1 MATDDVIQRIL
12 NPGGVSA
19 ARAAS
24 RQQAPYV
31 NEEEERSLIG
41 NLRDKTL
48 TTLGVI
54 GNTLS
59 LPLSSVMDVA
69 SSVVTGQIKNPFD
82 QYLTPFSGENRTTGQ
97 DLLEQTNI
105 FGPEPSWGK
114 SIAGFGLEVAAD
126 PLTYLTLGGS
136 ALGKAGQAAKKAGLL
151 DEAQRVTRLKTGAA
165 PGTVGPRQARLST
178 SLQDIAQYSTGD
190 TRRRAQDLLDRLT
203 PEEAAAPLGGMV
215 GFGLPFAAPR
225 MVTGTGARAQTVA
238 RAMDTAGRA
247 VRFGKIPGTDIQN
260 PLGAIL
266 GAFDARSKG
275 AKEAAVAESTGRL
288 FDELP
293 KSAAAIRA
301 STANQATYLEDLVK
315 NPNNPSIPAVEDY
328 LSKRRSFWGP
338 NVKAPVTDEEKYM
351 ELSDAIRE
359 GQEGI
364 VDLNDMPE
372 ELRWISAQM
381 QSEADAMPG
390 QMRRAGGRVSEL
402 ADKNLYA
409 ARYKSQG
416 PKAASPRDI
425 EASTFDPS
433 QGFRRQDFLRDIDG
447 GTVAFRRKIVMD
459 PELQRKLADKA
470 NTVDDIAE
478 YLRNT
483 HSGWLADDYTSFY
496 RTGKDKGKA
505 YVKKGRYQK
514 MARMLYGTEPEVLK
528 RGFFGNSVLSDHM
541 MRRMSHVKATST
553 LKNMTDLL
561 SSKDTAGMGR
571 YIKGEGSWRSSGVN
585 VGGPDD
591 STMKLSKFLKMMDL
605 PEFAIHKEL
614 KTDTLRKGGILKV
627 LSKNMGISTKD
638 LRKARI
644 DKRIADDLYRVHKAA
659 TTRGPMD
666 EILEMT
672 DSATNMM
679 KTFSTTIRPG
689 FHVRNLASGW
699 TQNAM
704 LGMWDK
710 QSAGWSMDLLQGRT
724 MADSRKIEW
733 VGRDYARRAMQA
745 GWGYDDI
752 ATKLRDAG
760 YSNSQVASVIKSARR
775 MVPKSKR
782 VKPLRSASEE
792 SFNLPSASVPAKV
805 DIDGVARPAV
815 DSTGS
820 PIHTTEEGV
829 RNFWKNF
836 KDSKVVDAEGKPL
849 VVYHGTPESGFNK
862 FSTENKTVKMD
873 EGFMGKGHYF
883 TTSPDTAKWYSM
895 KAGMSPGT
903 YPVYLSVKNPVVMSK
918 KPLSGSEIVESI
930 PDYPEL
936 QKRTEDLASQ
946 YINSS
951 IDAPASWASVGP
963 SKEQEISSAYSKA
976 FSVAAKEQGY
986 DGSVFTFR
994 TGEKEVVAFDPTQI
1008 KSATGNRGTFDAA
1021 ETDIRRM
1028 PMSPDD
1034 LNKLPEPVVSGA
1046 TTADAFTAPETD
1058 LWKASKFA
1066 KISDEH
1072 AKFSQRMDNLVK
1084 IKGITKTDAN
1094 LLRLMFAGA
1103 SQEGMAR
1110 MNMPAFNA
1118 VNMIDKGRAAGV
1130 WIKYT
1135 DLRSGKKS
1143 FEIKVSKKRSE
1154 SQSGFNVLLHELG
1167 HMAHEIY
1174 KTDFVSKYGDDI
1186 EQLFKEAADSGVMKE
1201 YMSGIHGK
1209 GLGDYLSATFNEQF
1223 AQLFADSIVR
1233 RRTPPGALAKIVN
1246 GVRDWIVGFLE
1257 RLKITQPIP
1266 KSAEKRIDEIVD
1278 ALLGYDGKKLSDLA
1292 PPTII
1297 KGSAGKKPKAAP
1309 QPTPQPP
1316 TPGPVGPPV
1325 LQPPTPPPPNF
1336 GKTDPYFPSPGSGD
1350 LADLDDA
1357 FATRI
1362 IGQRAYA
1369 DGVIGSVD
1377 ADKAADVAG
1386 TPELFSGTTSEI
1398 LGSIPRVGNK
1408 SMSPTRVAKKAF
1420 GMEEGTNLNPVKTR
1434 GVGGAM
1440 TSTFGPVAA
1449 GEEVGAFVDGLTRI
1463 QPYIALLRKGYE
1475 PEVAAKKVVAAQVAY
1490 SNRNFTP
1497 FELKYMRRLLP
1508 FYKFSRSQIPFQ
1520 MKQLMEKPGGAQ
1532 AQLFRALNQAQ
1543 SQGELAP
1550 DYVRDT
1556 ASIPV
1561 SEQNPILQA
1570 LIGAPPEGTDRYISG
1585 LGLMAEDLLSVGP
1598 GVRGTGQEFL
1608 SRLNPLLKGPLEY
1621 TTNQSFFQAGPEGG
1635 RPLDELDPL
1644 MGRILAN
1651 LSGQKDAVQLPQILE
1666 VAAANSPI
1674 ASLLTTARTLTD
1686 PRKAGDYG
1694 ALSEASPVPLPGVPA
1709 LLNTLTG
1716 LRVTDV
1722 SPGSKDAIVRD
1733 LLESRMKGAG
1743 AKAFERVYFS
1753 KEQLAQ
1759 MSPEDRQVALE
1770 LQGLA
1775 NVLAKRTKERAAE
1788 RKKNEANK

>member
-1 MATDDVIQRIL
+1 
-12 NPGGVSA
+12 
-19 ARAAS
+19 
-24 RQQAPYV
+24 
-31 NEEEERSLIG
+31 
-41 NLRDKTL
+41 
-48 TTLGVI
+48 
-54 GNTLS
+54 
-59 LPLSSVMDVA
+59 
-69 SSVVTGQIKNPFD
+69 
-82 QYLTPFSGENRTTGQ
+82 
-97 DLLEQTNI
+97 
-105 FGPEPSWGK
+105 
-114 SIAGFGLEVAAD
+114 
-126 PLTYLTLGGS
+126 
-136 ALGKAGQAAKKAGLL
+136 
-151 DEAQRVTRLKTGAA
+151 
-165 PGTVGPRQARLST
+165 
-178 SLQDIAQYSTGD
+178 
-190 TRRRAQDLLDRLT
+190 
-203 PEEAAAPLGGMV
+203 
-215 GFGLPFAAPR
+215 
-225 MVTGTGARAQTVA
+225 
-238 RAMDTAGRA
+238 
-247 VRFGKIPGTDIQN
+247 
-260 PLGAIL
+260 
-266 GAFDARSKG
+266 
-275 AKEAAVAESTGRL
+275 
-288 FDELP
+288 
-293 KSAAAIRA
+293 
-301 STANQATYLEDLVK
+301 
-315 NPNNPSIPAVEDY
+315 
-328 LSKRRSFWGP
+328 
-338 NVKAPVTDEEKYM
+338 
-351 ELSDAIRE
+351 
-359 GQEGI
+359 
-364 VDLNDMPE
+364 
-372 ELRWISAQM
+372 
-381 QSEADAMPG
+381 
-390 QMRRAGGRVSEL
+390 
-402 ADKNLYA
+402 
-409 ARYKSQG
+409 
-416 PKAASPRDI
+416 
-425 EASTFDPS
+425 
-433 QGFRRQDFLRDIDG
+433 
-447 GTVAFRRKIVMD
+447 
-459 PELQRKLADKA
+459 
-470 NTVDDIAE
+470 
-478 YLRNT
+478 
-483 HSGWLADDYTSFY
+483 
-496 RTGKDKGKA
+496 
-505 YVKKGRYQK
+505 
-514 MARMLYGTEPEVLK
+514 
-528 RGFFGNSVLSDHM
+528 
-541 MRRMSHVKATST
+541 
-553 LKNMTDLL
+553 
-561 SSKDTAGMGR
+561 
-571 YIKGEGSWRSSGVN
+571 
-585 VGGPDD
+585 
-591 STMKLSKFLKMMDL
+591 
-605 PEFAIHKEL
+605 
-614 KTDTLRKGGILKV
+614 
-627 LSKNMGISTKD
+627 
-638 LRKARI
+638 
-644 DKRIADDLYRVHKAA
+644 
-659 TTRGPMD
+659 
-666 EILEMT
+666 
-672 DSATNMM
+672 
-679 KTFSTTIRPG
+679 
-689 FHVRNLASGW
+689 
-699 TQNAM
+699 
-704 LGMWDK
+704 
-710 QSAGWSMDLLQGRT
+710 
-724 MADSRKIEW
+724 
-733 VGRDYARRAMQA
+733 
-745 GWGYDDI
+745 
-752 ATKLRDAG
+752 
-760 YSNSQVASVIKSARR
+760 
-775 MVPKSKR
+775 
-782 VKPLRSASEE
+782 
-792 SFNLPSASVPAKV
+792 
-805 DIDGVARPAV
+805 
-815 DSTGS
+815 
-820 PIHTTEEGV
+820 
-829 RNFWKNF
+829 
-836 KDSKVVDAEGKPL
+836 
-849 VVYHGTPESGFNK
+849 
-862 FSTENKTVKMD
+862 
-873 EGFMGKGHYF
+873 
-883 TTSPDTAKWYSM
+883 
-895 KAGMSPGT
+895 
-903 YPVYLSVKNPVVMSK
+903 
-918 KPLSGSEIVESI
+918 
-930 PDYPEL
+930 
-936 QKRTEDLASQ
+936 
-946 YINSS
+946 
-951 IDAPASWASVGP
+951 
-963 SKEQEISSAYSKA
+963 
-976 FSVAAKEQGY
+976 
-986 DGSVFTFR
+986 
-994 TGEKEVVAFDPTQI
+994 
-1008 KSATGNRGTFDAA
+1008 
-1021 ETDIRRM
+1021 
-1028 PMSPDD
+1028 
-1034 LNKLPEPVVSGA
+1034 
-1046 TTADAFTAPETD
+1046 
-1058 LWKASKFA
+1058 
-1066 KISDEH
+1066 
-1072 AKFSQRMDNLVK
+1072 MDNLVK

>member
-1 MATDDVIQRIL
+1 
-12 NPGGVSA
+12 
-19 ARAAS
+19 
-24 RQQAPYV
+24 
-31 NEEEERSLIG
+31 
-41 NLRDKTL
+41 
-48 TTLGVI
+48 
-54 GNTLS
+54 
-59 LPLSSVMDVA
+59 
-69 SSVVTGQIKNPFD
+69 
-82 QYLTPFSGENRTTGQ
+82 
-97 DLLEQTNI
+97 
-105 FGPEPSWGK
+105 
-114 SIAGFGLEVAAD
+114 
-126 PLTYLTLGGS
+126 
-136 ALGKAGQAAKKAGLL
+136 
-151 DEAQRVTRLKTGAA
+151 
-165 PGTVGPRQARLST
+165 
-178 SLQDIAQYSTGD
+178 
-190 TRRRAQDLLDRLT
+190 
-203 PEEAAAPLGGMV
+203 
-215 GFGLPFAAPR
+215 
-225 MVTGTGARAQTVA
+225 
-238 RAMDTAGRA
+238 
-247 VRFGKIPGTDIQN
+247 
-260 PLGAIL
+260 
-266 GAFDARSKG
+266 
-275 AKEAAVAESTGRL
+275 
-288 FDELP
+288 
-293 KSAAAIRA
+293 
-301 STANQATYLEDLVK
+301 
-315 NPNNPSIPAVEDY
+315 
-328 LSKRRSFWGP
+328 
-338 NVKAPVTDEEKYM
+338 
-351 ELSDAIRE
+351 
-359 GQEGI
+359 
-364 VDLNDMPE
+364 
-372 ELRWISAQM
+372 
-381 QSEADAMPG
+381 
-390 QMRRAGGRVSEL
+390 
-402 ADKNLYA
+402 
-409 ARYKSQG
+409 
-416 PKAASPRDI
+416 
-425 EASTFDPS
+425 
-433 QGFRRQDFLRDIDG
+433 
-447 GTVAFRRKIVMD
+447 
-459 PELQRKLADKA
+459 
-470 NTVDDIAE
+470 
-478 YLRNT
+478 
-483 HSGWLADDYTSFY
+483 
-496 RTGKDKGKA
+496 
-505 YVKKGRYQK
+505 
-514 MARMLYGTEPEVLK
+514 
-528 RGFFGNSVLSDHM
+528 
-541 MRRMSHVKATST
+541 
-553 LKNMTDLL
+553 
-561 SSKDTAGMGR
+561 
-571 YIKGEGSWRSSGVN
+571 
-585 VGGPDD
+585 
-591 STMKLSKFLKMMDL
+591 
-605 PEFAIHKEL
+605 
-614 KTDTLRKGGILKV
+614 
-627 LSKNMGISTKD
+627 
-638 LRKARI
+638 
-644 DKRIADDLYRVHKAA
+644 
-659 TTRGPMD
+659 
-666 EILEMT
+666 
-672 DSATNMM
+672 
-679 KTFSTTIRPG
+679 
-689 FHVRNLASGW
+689 
-699 TQNAM
+699 
-704 LGMWDK
+704 
-710 QSAGWSMDLLQGRT
+710 
-724 MADSRKIEW
+724 
-733 VGRDYARRAMQA
+733 
-745 GWGYDDI
+745 
-752 ATKLRDAG
+752 
-760 YSNSQVASVIKSARR
+760 

-782 VKPLRSASEE
+782 VKPSTQGPTPPPSAGQAAAQATQPVVNPLASEIDD
-792 SFNLPSASVPAKV
+792 LLAKIDAGGAMPAMITGTLRKLAQSVGVNITDKMKPADVINAIRKARDEGFGV
-805 DIDGVARPAV
+805 QSERMATPRSIDIDGVARPAV

-836 KDSKVVDAEGKPL
+836 KDSKVVDDQGQPL
-849 VVYHGTPESGFNK
+849 KLYHGTDQDFDAFNNPYADDLAGGWHMFATEKEYANK
-862 FSTENKTVKMD
+862 FALKGTGSNVK
-873 EGFMGKGHYF
+873 
-883 TTSPDTAKWYSM
+883 
-895 KAGMSPGT
+895 
-903 YPVYLSVKNPVVMSK
+903 PVYLDIKNPLDLTSLPARRGDVRNKLVSLLEESGVDTSR
-918 KPLSGSEIVESI
+918 LSQSLPYE
-930 PDYPEL
+930 
-936 QKRTEDLASQ
+936 RDLFQ
-946 YINSS
+946 FINSRNS
-951 IDAPASWASVGP
+951 RADL
-963 SKEQEISSAYSKA
+963 
-976 FSVAAKEQGY
+976 VAAAKDAGY
-986 DGSVFTFR
+986 DGIKMPDVHGETGSTTF
-994 TGEKEVVAFDPTQI
+994 VAFDPARI

-1028 PMSPDD
+1028 PMSPDG
-1034 LNKLPEPVVSGA
+1034 LNKLPEPVASGA
-1046 TTADAFTAPETD
+1046 MTADAFTPPETD

-1186 EQLFKEAADSGVMKE
+1186 EQLFKEAADSGVMRE

-1233 RRTPPGALAKIVN
+1233 RKTPPGALAKIVN

-1266 KSAEKRIDEIVD
+1266 KSAENRIDEIVD

-1292 PPTII
+1292 PPSVI
-1297 KGSAGKKPKAAP
+1297 KGSTGKKPKAAP

-1520 MKQLMEKPGGAQ
+1520 MQQLMEKPGGAQ

>member
-1 MATDDVIQRIL
+1 L
-12 NPGGVSA
+12 L
-19 ARAAS
+19 
-24 RQQAPYV
+24 
-31 NEEEERSLIG
+31 ERSGLF
-41 NLRDKTL
+41 
-48 TTLGVI
+48 GV
-54 GNTLS
+54 
-59 LPLSSVMDVA
+59 
-69 SSVVTGQIKNPFD
+69 
-82 QYLTPFSGENRTTGQ
+82 R
-97 DLLEQTNI
+97 
-105 FGPEPSWGK
+105 PSWGK

-225 MVTGTGARAQTVA
+225 MVAGTGARAQTVA
-238 RAMDTAGRA
+238 KGMDAAGRA
-247 VRFGKIPGTDIQN
+247 IRFGKIPGTDIQN

-266 GAFDARSKG
+266 GAFDAPAGG
-275 AKEAAVAESTGRL
+275 AKTAAVAEANREL
-288 FDELP
+288 FNKLP
-293 KSAAAIRA
+293 NSAATIRA
-301 STANQATYLEDLVK
+301 ATANQATYLEDLVK
-315 NPNNPSIPAVEDY
+315 NPNNPSAPAVDAY
-328 LSKRRSFWGP
+328 LAKRRPAWTG
-338 NVKAPVTDEEKYM
+338 NAAAPVTEEGKYM
-351 ELSDAIRE
+351 DLSDAIRE
-359 GQEGI
+359 GVEG
-364 VDLNDMPE
+364 VVNLDDMPQ
-372 ELRWISAQM
+372 ELRWIVDQM
-381 QSEADAMPG
+381 RSELDAIPG
-390 QMRRAGGRVSEL
+390 QMRRAGGRTYEL
-402 ADKNLYA
+402 ADQNLYA

-447 GTVAFRRKIVMD
+447 GTVAFRRKIAMD

-528 RGFFGNSVLSDHM
+528 RGFFGNSVLADHM
-541 MRRMSHVKATST
+541 ARRMSHVKATST

-1233 RRTPPGALAKIVN
+1233 RKTPPGALAKIVN

-1292 PPTII
+1292 PPSVI

-1520 MKQLMEKPGGAQ
+1520 MQQLMEKPGGAQ

>member
-31 NEEEERSLIG
+31 TEEEERSLVG

-48 TTLGVI
+48 TTLGVL
-54 GNTLS
+54 GNTLD
-59 LPLSSVMDVA
+59 LPGSMVRDVIA
-69 SSVVTGQIKNPFD
+69 FRNPLD
-82 QYLTPFSGENRTTGQ
+82 QLLTPFSSDNRTTGKE
-97 DLLEQTNI
+97 LLENSNI

-126 PLTYLTLGGS
+126 PLTWMTFGGS

-165 PGTVGPRQARLST
+165 PGTVGPRQARLTT
-178 SLQDIAQYSTGD
+178 SVQDIAKYSTGD

-225 MVTGTGARAQTVA
+225 MVAGTGARAQTVA
-238 RAMDTAGRA
+238 KGMDAAGRA
-247 VRFGKIPGTDIQN
+247 IRFGKIPGTDIQN

-266 GAFDARSKG
+266 GAFDAPAGG
-275 AKEAAVAESTGRL
+275 AKTAAVAEANREL
-288 FDELP
+288 FNKLP
-293 KSAAAIRA
+293 ESAATIRA
-301 STANQATYLEDLVK
+301 ATANQATYLEDLVK
-315 NPNNPSIPAVEDY
+315 NPNNPSAPAVDAY
-328 LSKRRSFWGP
+328 LAKRRPVWTG
-338 NVKAPVTDEEKYM
+338 NAAAPATEEGKYM
-351 ELSDAIRE
+351 DLSDAIRE
-359 GQEGI
+359 GVEG
-364 VDLNDMPE
+364 VVNLDDMPQ
-372 ELRWISAQM
+372 ELRWIVDQM
-381 QSEADAMPG
+381 RSELDKIPG
-390 QMRRAGGRVSEL
+390 QMRRAGGRTYEL
-402 ADKNLYA
+402 ADQNLYA

-416 PKAASPRDI
+416 PRAASPRDI

-459 PELQRKLADKA
+459 KGLQDLLDDKTK
-470 NTVDDIAE
+470 TVDDIAD
-478 YLRNT
+478 YLRT
-483 HSGWLADDYTSFY
+483 KHSGWLADDYTSFY
-496 RTGKDKGKA
+496 RTGKNKGKPF
-505 YVKKGRYQK
+505 VKKGRYQK

-528 RGFFGNSVLSDHM
+528 RGFFGNSILSDHM
-541 MRRMSHVKATST
+541 ARMMSNVKATST

-561 SSKDTAGMGR
+561 SSKDAAGMGR

-591 STMKLSKFLKMMDL
+591 STMRLSKFLKMMDL

-614 KTDTLRKGGILKV
+614 KTGALRKGGILRV

-745 GWGYDDI
+745 GWGDQDI
-752 ATKLRDAG
+752 EAKLAKAG
-760 YSNSQVASVIKSARR
+760 YDASTARRIIKSAGRR
-775 MVPKSKR
+775 GGR
-782 VKPLRSASEE
+782 
-792 SFNLPSASVPAKV
+792 
-805 DIDGVARPAV
+805 
-815 DSTGS
+815 
-820 PIHTTEEGV
+820 TT
-829 RNFWKNF
+829 
-836 KDSKVVDAEGKPL
+836 
-849 VVYHGTPESGFNK
+849 
-862 FSTENKTVKMD
+862 
-873 EGFMGKGHYF
+873 
-883 TTSPDTAKWYSM
+883 
-895 KAGMSPGT
+895 
-903 YPVYLSVKNPVVMSK
+903 
-918 KPLSGSEIVESI
+918 
-930 PDYPEL
+930 
-936 QKRTEDLASQ
+936 ASQ
-946 YINSS
+946 
-951 IDAPASWASVGP
+951 
-963 SKEQEISSAYSKA
+963 
-976 FSVAAKEQGY
+976 
-986 DGSVFTFR
+986 
-994 TGEKEVVAFDPTQI
+994 
-1008 KSATGNRGTFDAA
+1008 
-1021 ETDIRRM
+1021 M
-1028 PMSPDD
+1028 
-1034 LNKLPEPVVSGA
+1034 
-1046 TTADAFTAPETD
+1046 
-1058 LWKASKFA
+1058 
-1066 KISDEH
+1066 
-1072 AKFSQRMDNLVK
+1072 
-1084 IKGITKTDAN
+1084 
-1094 LLRLMFAGA
+1094 
-1103 SQEGMAR
+1103 
-1110 MNMPAFNA
+1110 
-1118 VNMIDKGRAAGV
+1118 
-1130 WIKYT
+1130 
-1135 DLRSGKKS
+1135 
-1143 FEIKVSKKRSE
+1143 
-1154 SQSGFNVLLHELG
+1154 
-1167 HMAHEIY
+1167 
-1174 KTDFVSKYGDDI
+1174 
-1186 EQLFKEAADSGVMKE
+1186 
-1201 YMSGIHGK
+1201 
-1209 GLGDYLSATFNEQF
+1209 
-1223 AQLFADSIVR
+1223 
-1233 RRTPPGALAKIVN
+1233 
-1246 GVRDWIVGFLE
+1246 
-1257 RLKITQPIP
+1257 
-1266 KSAEKRIDEIVD
+1266 
-1278 ALLGYDGKKLSDLA
+1278 
-1292 PPTII
+1292 
-1297 KGSAGKKPKAAP
+1297 
-1309 QPTPQPP
+1309 
-1316 TPGPVGPPV
+1316 
-1325 LQPPTPPPPNF
+1325 
-1336 GKTDPYFPSPGSGD
+1336 TDPYFPSPNTGN

-1357 FATRI
+1357 FATRV

-1420 GMEEGTNLNPVKTR
+1420 GMEEGTNLNPLNTR
-1434 GVGGAM
+1434 GVGGRM
-1440 TSTFGPVAA
+1440 SSTFGPVAA

-1463 QPYIALLRKGYE
+1463 QPYIALIRKGYE

-1520 MKQLMEKPGGAQ
+1520 MKQLMERPGGPQ

-1608 SRLNPLLKGPLEY
+1608 SRLNPLIKGPLEY

-1651 LSGQKDAVQLPQILE
+1651 VTGQKDAVQLPQLLE

-1775 NVLAKRTKERAAE
+1775 NVLARRTKERAAE